1 MSQTVREVVVAAY
14 GRTGIAKARKG
25 GLHLTHPVDFTG
37 QLLAGVVRKVPQL
50 AVSEIDDV
58 VLGCA
63 RPQEIQCSN
72 IGRLSALRAGFPA
85 SVPGQTVS
93 RLCSSGLQAIGS
105 AANSIAVGEADVIVA
120 GGVEFLTSIGMGT
133 PEQYQCK
140 ELKEIDDGPYLSM
153 GITAENV
160 ARRYGVSR
168 AEMEALAVES
178 HRRAHAAQEAGV
190 FDAEIVP
197 VNAVQEDGS
206 TALFR
211 RDEGIRPGTTAEK
224 LAELKPC
231 FLEDGLVT
239 AATSSQVS
247 DGAAAVVLM
256 SREKAEQLG
265 VRPIAR
271 FLGFAVAG
279 VDPSYMGIGP
289 IYAVPKIMARTGL
302 TVADM
307 DVIELNEAFAAQ
319 AIPCIRELGIDTQRQ
334 LNPNGGAMALGHPL
348 GATGGILTC
357 KLLNELTRRRGRYGL
372 VTMSVGGGMGA
383 AGIYEMLD

>member
-1 MSQTVREVVVAAY
+1 MNQTVREVVVAAY

-25 GLHLTHPVDFTG
+25 GLHLTHPVDFAG
-37 QLLAGVVRKVPQL
+37 QLLAGVAARVPQL
-50 AVSEIDDV
+50 SPEEIDDV

-105 AANSIAVGEADVIVA
+105 AANSIAVGEADVILA
-120 GGVEFLTSIGMGT
+120 GGVEFLTAIGMGT
-133 PEQYQCK
+133 PEEYQCQA
-140 ELKEIDDGPYLSM
+140 LKEIDPGPYLSM
-153 GITAENV
+153 GLTAENV
-160 ARRYGVSR
+160 ARRYGVTR
-168 AEMEALAVES
+168 QEMEALAVES

-190 FDAEIVP
+190 FGAEIIP
-197 VNAVQEDGS
+197 VNAGQEGGG
-206 TALFR
+206 TAVFR
-211 RDEGIRPGTTAEK
+211 RDEGIRPGTSPEK

-247 DGAAAVVLM
+247 DGAAAVLLM
-256 SREKAEQLG
+256 SREKARALG
-265 VRPIAR
+265 IQPVAR

-279 VDPSYMGIGP
+279 VDPSYMGVGP
-289 IYAVPKIMARTGL
+289 IYAVPKLMKRLGL

-319 AIPCIRELGIDTQRQ
+319 AIPCIRELGIDPDRQ

-348 GATGGILTC
+348 GATGGILSC
-357 KLLNELTRRRGRYGL
+357 KVLNELSRRQGRYGL
-372 VTMSVGGGMGA
+372 VTMCIGGGMGA
-383 AGIYEMLD
+383 AGIYERLS

>member
-1 MSQTVREVVVAAY
+1 
-14 GRTGIAKARKG
+14 
-25 GLHLTHPVDFTG
+25 
-37 QLLAGVVRKVPQL
+37 
-50 AVSEIDDV
+50 
-58 VLGCA
+58 
-63 RPQEIQCSN
+63 
-72 IGRLSALRAGFPA
+72 
-85 SVPGQTVS
+85 
-93 RLCSSGLQAIGS
+93 
-105 AANSIAVGEADVIVA
+105 
-120 GGVEFLTSIGMGT
+120 
-133 PEQYQCK
+133 
-140 ELKEIDDGPYLSM
+140 
-153 GITAENV
+153 
-160 ARRYGVSR
+160 
-168 AEMEALAVES
+168 MEALAVES

-348 GATGGILTC
+348 GATGGDSHLQAAQRTHPAPRALRPRDHVC
-357 KLLNELTRRRGRYGL
+357 GRRYGSRRDL
-372 VTMSVGGGMGA
+372 
-383 AGIYEMLD
+383 

>member
-25 GLHLTHPVDFTG
+25 GLHLTHPVDLTG

-168 AEMEALAVES
+168 A
-178 HRRAHAAQEAGV
+178 RW
-190 FDAEIVP
+190 
-197 VNAVQEDGS
+197 
-206 TALFR
+206 
-211 RDEGIRPGTTAEK
+211 RPW
-224 LAELKPC
+224 
-231 FLEDGLVT
+231 
-239 AATSSQVS
+239 
-247 DGAAAVVLM
+247 
-256 SREKAEQLG
+256 R
-265 VRPIAR
+265 
-271 FLGFAVAG
+271 
-279 VDPSYMGIGP
+279 
-289 IYAVPKIMARTGL
+289 
-302 TVADM
+302 
-307 DVIELNEAFAAQ
+307 
-319 AIPCIRELGIDTQRQ
+319 
-334 LNPNGGAMALGHPL
+334 
-348 GATGGILTC
+348 
-357 KLLNELTRRRGRYGL
+357 
-372 VTMSVGGGMGA
+372 
-383 AGIYEMLD
+383 

>member
-247 DGAAAVVLM
+247 DG
-256 SREKAEQLG
+256 RG
-265 VRPIAR
+265 
-271 FLGFAVAG
+271 
-279 VDPSYMGIGP
+279 
-289 IYAVPKIMARTGL
+289 
-302 TVADM
+302 
-307 DVIELNEAFAAQ
+307 
-319 AIPCIRELGIDTQRQ
+319 
-334 LNPNGGAMALGHPL
+334 
-348 GATGGILTC
+348 
-357 KLLNELTRRRGRYGL
+357 RRGPDEPGEGGTARRAPHRPVPGL
-372 VTMSVGGGMGA
+372 RGGGGGPLLYGDRPHLRRTQDHGPYRTHGGGYGCDRA
-383 AGIYEMLD
+383 Q

>member
-178 HRRAHAAQEAGV
+178 HRRA
-190 FDAEIVP
+190 
-197 VNAVQEDGS
+197 
-206 TALFR
+206 
-211 RDEGIRPGTTAEK
+211 
-224 LAELKPC
+224 
-231 FLEDGLVT
+231 
-239 AATSSQVS
+239 
-247 DGAAAVVLM
+247 VVLM

-372 VTMSVGGGMGA
+372 VTMCVGGGMGA

>member
-1 MSQTVREVVVAAY
+1 MEQKVREVVVAAY

-37 QLLAGVVRKVPQL
+37 QLLAGLMKKLPQL
-50 AVSEIDDV
+50 PLEEIDDV
-58 VLGCA
+58 VIGCA

-72 IGRLSALRAGFPA
+72 VGRLSALRAGFPA

-93 RLCSSGLQAIGS
+93 RLCSSGLQAIGT
-105 AANSIAVGEADVIVA
+105 AANAIAVGEADVIVA
-120 GGVEFLTSIGMGT
+120 GGVEFLTAIGMGT
-133 PEQYQCK
+133 PEEYQCE
-140 ELKEIDDGPYLSM
+140 ELREIDPGPYLPM

-160 ARRYGVSR
+160 AKRCRVTR
-168 AEMEALAVES
+168 EEMEALAVES
-178 HRRAHAAQEAGV
+178 HRKAHAAQEAGV
-190 FDAEIVP
+190 FEAEIIP
-197 VNAVQEDGS
+197 VLARQEDGS
-206 TALFR
+206 RALFQK
-211 RDEGIRPGTTAEK
+211 DEGIRPGTTAEA
-224 LAELKPC
+224 LAKLKPC

-256 SREKAEQLG
+256 SREKAEAAG
-265 VRPIAR
+265 ISPIAR

-279 VDPSYMGIGP
+279 VEPAYMGLGP

-319 AIPCIRELGIDTQRQ
+319 AIPCIRELGIDPERQ

-357 KLLNELTRRRGRYGL
+357 KLLNELSRRKGRYGL
-372 VTMSVGGGMGA
+372 VTMCVGGGMGA
-383 AGIYEMLD
+383 AGIYEMLS